1 MTSSLN
7 EQDVAT
13 KAWKGSWGSDCT
25 SVIVTKQAEVTY
37 AGAPCFGKVQGPGLS
52 KHNPVGPQKHK
63 V

>member
-13 KAWKGSWGSDCT
+13 KAWTGSWWSDCIG
-25 SVIVTKQAEVTY
+25 VIVTKQAEVTY
-37 AGAPCFGKVQGPGLS
+37 AGSSLLWKAQGPGLS
-52 KHNPVGPQKHK
+52 KRNPVGPQKHK